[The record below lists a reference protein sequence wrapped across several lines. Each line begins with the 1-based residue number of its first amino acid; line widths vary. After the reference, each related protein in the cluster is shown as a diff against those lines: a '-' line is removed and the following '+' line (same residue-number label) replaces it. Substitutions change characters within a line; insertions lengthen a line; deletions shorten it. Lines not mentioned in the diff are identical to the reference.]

1 MVKRGDLDRAQAL
14 AQAITHPDQKAR
26 TFVDLAK
33 RAKPDQVR
41 PLLAWALAVDNWRSL
56 VEVLVGVD
64 PRAVI
69 TIADE
74 YLSATP

>member
-56 VEVLVGVD
+56 VEVTRQPMPPGTTWPGPSPV
-64 PRAVI
+64 
-69 TIADE
+69 
-74 YLSATP
+74 S